1 MEMQRFVLLMATVMF
16 ALGAVGC
23 EATGSQESKKKSTL
37 KVLYYN
43 EDAYYEN
50 FGTLFAAQHPNIEV
64 EVVPTTGISPK
75 DMDSYIKQKKPDVL
89 ILDQSHVFEQYAQ
102 DGLLFDLDPLIKRD
116 KFNVEGIVPAVLST
130 VKAMGGG
137 TLYGLAPHFSSQ
149 ALYYNKTLFD
159 KEGIPYPK
167 NRMSWEETMQL
178 AQRFSVGKGDS
189 KDRTAG
195 IMLGFYDVHPY
206 NAGLEI
212 GRNMG
217 LASVDQDTMKMV
229 MDTSEWKK
237 VYQLAFGAMK
247 SGVLYSG
254 EVPNTSSTDASAV
267 LKQHPFI
274 GGKTAMALGHSD
286 FLKELKRAQDVL
298 KEQMPVWDIVTV
310 PVDPNKPDVG
320 NNIWINSITAIAA
333 NAENVEDAWKFV
345 SYLNG
350 DTYAIAT
357 SKVWRYGAMPSRTA
371 YLKDMEGHSLEAFY
385 ALRPDPDGPKEGG
398 KIPQSF
404 YMPYEALA
412 KKELQDAYDGRRSI
426 SEALKNIQQQGQ
438 VILDQSIA
446 AEKDKTN

>member
-1 MEMQRFVLLMATVMF
+1 MF

-23 EATGSQESKKKSTL
+23 EATGSPETKKKTTL

-43 EDAYYEN
+43 EEAYYEN
-50 FGTLFAAQHPNIEV
+50 FGTLFAAQHPSMEV
-64 EVVPTTGISPK
+64 EVVPTTGVSPK
-75 DMDSYIKQKKPDVL
+75 DMDAYIKQKKPDVL
-89 ILDQSHVFEQYAQ
+89 ILEQSHVFERYAQ
-102 DGLLFDLDPLIKRD
+102 DGLLYDLEPLIKRD

-137 TLYGLAPHFSSQ
+137 KLYGLAPHFSSQ

-159 KEGIPYPK
+159 KAGIPYPK
-167 NRMSWEETMQL
+167 DRMSWEETMQL
-178 AQRFSVGKGDS
+178 AQRFSTGKGDS

-195 IMLGFYDVHPY
+195 IMLGLYDVHPY
-206 NAGLEI
+206 YTGLEI

-217 LASVDQDTMKMV
+217 LASVDQDTMKMI

-247 SGVLYSG
+247 SGALFSG
-254 EVPNTSSTDASAV
+254 EVSYPSGMDAGAV

-310 PVDPNKPDVG
+310 PVDPKKPDVG
-320 NNIWINSITAIAA
+320 NNIWISSITAISA

-345 SYLNG
+345 SYFNG
-350 DTYAIAT
+350 DSYVSAI
-357 SKVWRYGAMPSRTA
+357 SKAWRHGVMPSRTA

-385 ALRPDPDGPKEGG
+385 ALRPDPDAPKGGG

-412 KKELQDAYDGRRSI
+412 KKELQDAYDGRKSI
-426 SEALKNIQQQGQ
+426 DEALKNIQRQGQ